1 MQKDEV
7 TLSDAFPV
15 SHKFLKLHSAKLR
28 NCDFINN
35 FTITE
40 SQQQLLSTLWVEQFI
55 KYQERLQKAVVVMAY
70 ISKELIMKKIEK

>member
-7 TLSDAFPV
+7 TLSDAFSP
-15 SHKFLKLHSAKLR
+15 HKFLKLSSANLR

-40 SQQQLLSTLWVEQFI
+40 SQQQLLTSLWAEQFI
-55 KYQERLQKAVVVMAY
+55 KYQERLQKAVAVKAY
-70 ISKELIMKKIEK
+70 ISKELIIKKIEK